1 MHRRSLL
8 CLALSLAAISLGS
21 ARPSSAQDWTSLDSG
36 VKYQLIGTWDP
47 AKFEKIAT
55 SELTEFM
62 DGSPL
67 KAEYYTGK
75 FEKPKHAMRLYKVA
89 YPSVI
94 PELNNQPTVGT
105 GIIGV
110 PVDVD
115 GPRPIVS
122 YQHGTIFGRYDCP
135 SSPDNSMEYK
145 LMLAQFGS
153 QGYVVVS
160 ADYFGIGDDQKPNSY
175 LMRESTEQACLDML
189 KATRQVLASLK
200 VQPGP
205 LFLNGWSQGG
215 YSTLTFL
222 RRLEKEGV
230 KVTAAALA
238 SAGGNILVMGD
249 RWMNNPQ
256 PGDAVYLT
264 ACVSNLLYAA
274 EVYWHLPGL
283 VEEAIRPEYR
293 EVTKQFFDFK
303 ISYRDFASKTPG
315 NAKDLLR
322 PEFLAGGQ
330 FAQHPFWKA
339 LNANEAYQW
348 RCVTPLR
355 IYYGDVDEVIPQAI
369 AKATAMNQQLQG
381 AKTEAFLNGPQAD
394 HRGNYVLSLFK
405 IKPWFDEFLK

>member
-1 MHRRSLL
+1 MLIRLSSILL
-8 CLALSLAAISLGS
+8 LAALLLIGLSS
-21 ARPSSAQDWTSLDSG
+21 ASAQDWSSLESG
-36 VKYQLIGTWDP
+36 VKYQLIGTWEP
-47 AKFEKIAT
+47 AKFEQVVS

-62 DGSPL
+62 NGSPL
-67 KAEYYTGK
+67 KAEHYAGK
-75 FEKPKHAMRLYKVA
+75 FAAPKHSMRLYKIS
-89 YPSVI
+89 YPTVV
-94 PELNNQPTVGT
+94 PEKSNQPIVAT
-105 GIIGV
+105 GIVAV
-110 PVDVD
+110 PVNVD

-153 QGYVVVS
+153 QGYIVVS
-160 ADYFGIGDDQKPNSY
+160 ADYFGIGDSKEPNSY

-189 KATRQVLASLK
+189 KATRQVLAALK
-200 VQPGP
+200 VQTGS

-222 RRLEKEGV
+222 RRLEKEGI
-230 KVTAAALA
+230 KVAAASVA

-256 PGDAVYLT
+256 PGDAIYLT

-274 EVYWHLPGL
+274 ETYWNLPGL
-283 VEEAIRPEYR
+283 TEEAIRPEYR
-293 EVTKQFFDFK
+293 EVTKQFFDFE
-303 ISYRDFASKTPG
+303 ISYPELAAKTPKT
-315 NAKDLLR
+315 AKELLR
-322 PEFLAGGQ
+322 PEFLAAGR

-355 IYYGDVDEVIPQAI
+355 IYYGDADEVIPQSI
-369 AKATAMNQQLQG
+369 AAQTGVNQQLLG
-381 AKTEAFLNGPQAD
+381 GKTEAIMTGPQAD
-394 HRGNYVLSLFK
+394 HRGNYVLALLK